1 MPRLSLLA
9 ASLLLALGMNGCNG
23 SGSENATASSYRGR
37 LVDDLILGATV
48 YCDQNSNGSL
58 DAGEISTRSDAR
70 GEFTLPAGCGGLIA
84 TVAGTGI
91 DRTTL
96 RPPAGTYRARPGSAI
111 VSPWTT
117 LQVDSG
123 LDAQSIRPVMM
134 RLGFGDVDP
143 STFDPTA
150 PAGAIAATAAA
161 KILNDLADIAAASG
175 SDPDV
180 AFHAAARSLAAE
192 LSTPPTPADTPA
204 AVLRDPARRSALIHA
219 VALQGLQGVRRWSE
233 AEREQAVRIATASIT
248 QAVQDIAS
256 VVDPAQ
262 AASRIR
268 NTTAAQIIATT
279 PLADAAAVSLA
290 VQSAQAAVQS
300 VDYLY
305 LPAPILSMTRP
316 EGRQDYP
323 IEAFT
328 GAGLDLSGMKLRDLG
343 QLEIP
348 LAATPYGLPVEP
360 TRVSVALV
368 ITRPDNAQQLELLV
382 EPVELFRQADGSL
395 VSRLGPDARLHA
407 WGRSITGIELATG
420 ANPIALS
427 GLSPVTSQG
436 VSLGLGPQ
444 WLQQLLAER
453 FITQNRAVNSL
464 LSQSGQYDIRIVLG
478 GLELRAT
485 DASNPW
491 PATPVTLSGLDRTL
505 MGSSLSGHL
514 RL

>member
-1 MPRLSLLA
+1 
-9 ASLLLALGMNGCNG
+9 
-23 SGSENATASSYRGR
+23 
-37 LVDDLILGATV
+37 
-48 YCDQNSNGSL
+48 
-58 DAGEISTRSDAR
+58 
-70 GEFTLPAGCGGLIA
+70 
-84 TVAGTGI
+84 
-91 DRTTL
+91 
-96 RPPAGTYRARPGSAI
+96 
-111 VSPWTT
+111 
-117 LQVDSG
+117 
-123 LDAQSIRPVMM
+123 
-134 RLGFGDVDP
+134 
-143 STFDPTA
+143 
-150 PAGAIAATAAA
+150 
-161 KILNDLADIAAASG
+161 
-175 SDPDV
+175 
-180 AFHAAARSLAAE
+180 
-192 LSTPPTPADTPA
+192 
-204 AVLRDPARRSALIHA
+204 
-219 VALQGLQGVRRWSE
+219 
-233 AEREQAVRIATASIT
+233 
-248 QAVQDIAS
+248 
-256 VVDPAQ
+256 
-262 AASRIR
+262 
-268 NTTAAQIIATT
+268 
-279 PLADAAAVSLA
+279 
-290 VQSAQAAVQS
+290 
-300 VDYLY
+300 
-305 LPAPILSMTRP
+305 MTRP